1 MCLELD
7 PSDNSVVSNAIL
19 DDDTRPVT
27 VPVDQTGITGRQ
39 ALIIEAMLQ
48 HHRHTI
54 TNAIMILP
62 SSVARHLQSVPTG
75 LTIMPLLPA
84 NAHHSDSSDSDS
96 DSDCD
101 SLPELVEATSYSES

>member
-1 MCLELD
+1 MYVYSKMCLELN
-7 PSDNSVVSNAIL
+7 PGDNSVVSNAIL

-27 VPVDQTGITGRQ
+27 VPIDQTGITGRQ

-84 NAHHSDSSDSDS
+84 NAHHSDS
-96 DSDCD
+96 DCD